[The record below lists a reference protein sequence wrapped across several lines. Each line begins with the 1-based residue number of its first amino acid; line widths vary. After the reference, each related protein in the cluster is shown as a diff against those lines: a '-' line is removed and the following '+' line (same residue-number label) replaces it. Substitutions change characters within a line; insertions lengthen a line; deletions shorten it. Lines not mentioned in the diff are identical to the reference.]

1 MDTLD
6 IAQLER
12 FKKLGRLFDVDKIIT
27 PDEMAQILESIVG
40 VLADFKKETSTLNEE
55 TKNIVRNSL
64 DDIQH
69 ALTVS
74 INKIETKASE
84 GKDTI
89 QSESTNAEKILN
101 SLVKTYKEAEVLYSQ
116 LVDFKVKDG
125 KDGESGKDGNDGYT
139 PVKGKD
145 YFTDSEKKEFIDE
158 VMQDINLPDIQAI
171 KEELE
176 SIKTSVKAQTVMVGG
191 RGIADA
197 PRDGKTYGRQ
207 NRNWVEVTVGGTG
220 TSDHSLLTNLTNDDH
235 PQYHNNARGD
245 ARYYQKSEVF
255 TKAETQAEISALVDT
270 APTTL
275 NTLNELAAA
284 LGDDPNFATTIT
296 TQIGQK
302 ENSANKATTFTGN
315 TTSNILFPTIKAVY
329 DWATATFAALSHTH
343 TAAQVTDFN
352 TAVSA
357 NTDVA
362 ANTSA
367 RHTHSNKAILDAIT
381 ASFTTAQES
390 KLSGIQAGA
399 EVNVN
404 ADWNAVSGDA
414 QILNKPTTMPPSAHT
429 HTIAEVTG
437 LQTSLDGKAATSHT
451 HSLDN
456 LSDVTITSPTSGQV
470 LKFNGAEWVND
481 TDAVSGGG
489 GGVTDHGALTGL
501 WDDDHTQYHT
511 DARGDARYYTKSE
524 VDTSLSGKV
533 ASNTAI
539 TGATK
544 TKITYDAKGLVI
556 NGADATTA
564 DIADSTNKRYVT
576 DAQLTVIGNTSGTNT
591 GDETNITIKSKL
603 GIATLSGS
611 NTGDQTSI
619 VGITGTTAQFNTA
632 LTDGDFATLAGTEA
646 LTNKEVVRR
655 VSSVASTATLTPV
668 YGSYDDYIV
677 TALAANI
684 TIANPTGTPKEGQQF
699 IIRLKDNGTART
711 ITWGTA
717 YRVIGVTSPI
727 TTVVNKTVY
736 IGGKYNSTDA
746 KVDIIAVAQEA

>member
-1 MDTLD
+1 MRILSPQQLKT
-6 IAQLER
+6 IASAS
-12 FKKLGRLFDVDKIIT
+12 VPT
-27 PDEMAQILESIVG
+27 PP
-40 VLADFKKETSTLNEE
+40 
-55 TKNIVRNSL
+55 
-64 DDIQH
+64 
-69 ALTVS
+69 
-74 INKIETKASE
+74 
-84 GKDTI
+84 
-89 QSESTNAEKILN
+89 
-101 SLVKTYKEAEVLYSQ
+101 
-116 LVDFKVKDG
+116 
-125 KDGESGKDGNDGYT
+125 SGY
-139 PVKGKD
+139 VVI
-145 YFTDSEKKEFIDE
+145 F
-158 VMQDINLPDIQAI
+158 
-171 KEELE
+171 
-176 SIKTSVKAQTVMVGG
+176 
-191 RGIADA
+191 
-197 PRDGKTYGRQ
+197 
-207 NRNWVEVTVGGTG
+207 
-220 TSDHSLLTNLTNDDH
+220 
-235 PQYHNNARGD
+235 
-245 ARYYQKSEVF
+245 
-255 TKAETQAEISALVDT
+255 VDT
-270 APTTL
+270 DNKTK
-275 NTLNELAAA
+275 
-284 LGDDPNFATTIT
+284 
-296 TQIGQK
+296 QK
-302 ENSANKATTFTGN
+302 DSSGVVTD
-315 TTSNILFPTIKAVY
+315 L
-329 DWATATFAALSHTH
+329 TAT
-343 TAAQVTDFN
+343 
-352 TAVSA
+352 
-357 NTDVA
+357 
-362 ANTSA
+362 
-367 RHTHSNKAILDAIT
+367 
-381 ASFTTAQES
+381 
-390 KLSGIQAGA
+390 
-399 EVNVN
+399 
-404 ADWNAVSGDA
+404 
-414 QILNKPTTMPPSAHT
+414 
-429 HTIAEVTG
+429 
-437 LQTSLDGKAATSHT
+437 
-451 HSLDN
+451 
-456 LSDVTITSPTSGQV
+456 
-470 LKFNGAEWVND
+470 
-481 TDAVSGGG
+481 GGG